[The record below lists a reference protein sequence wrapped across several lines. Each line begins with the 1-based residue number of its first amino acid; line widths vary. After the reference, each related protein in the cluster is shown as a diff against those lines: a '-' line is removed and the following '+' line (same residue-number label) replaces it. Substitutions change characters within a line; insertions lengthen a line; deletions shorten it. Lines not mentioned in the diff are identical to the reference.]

1 MIAGIIVG
9 LILGAGVSY
18 AVFLGLMRKKDK
30 LASEASVALTRA
42 ARRATS
48 EASQLRLK
56 VQEYEKGERE
66 GSDLILLF
74 PNIVKMIFAGKD
86 GDEVVNYIN
95 RACQNLLKANESAV
109 FLADRAGARLGLSA
123 STGLSEVL
131 GKRVNLGLGD
141 GFVGLAAE
149 TGRLLSRSG
158 LDKESVLVRR
168 KMIMSDIPGFKPEF
182 AAPMLVEGVLYGV
195 ITVGAFEGSGALR
208 KETLRALAAVGAAA
222 LENVRLLERFG
233 RTSSLDPETGFL
245 GKQSLESTLE
255 NELERVERFGSS
267 LAVMELHLK
276 LAEKGDSVKTRDVM
290 GAAAKHLIS
299 SLRNIDIGIRATTGT
314 LILLLPGTESE
325 GIKSVTGKLG
335 GEIPLLKLDDGSH
348 VGPVG
353 IRSVVVQGGERNDAR
368 DLLDRLRAK
377 ESMEFEGYYDA

>member
-1 MIAGIIVG
+1 VVAGIFVG
-9 LILGAGVSY
+9 LILGAGASY
-18 AVFLGLMRKKDK
+18 AVFLNLMRKKDK
-30 LASEASVALTRA
+30 MASEASVALTRA

-56 VQEYEKGERE
+56 VQGYEKGERE

-131 GKRVNLGLGD
+131 GKRVNLGLGE

-158 LDKESVLVRR
+158 LDNESVLVRR

-195 ITVGAFEGSGALR
+195 ITVGMFEGGGALR
-208 KETLRALAAVGAAA
+208 EETLRALAAVGAAA

-245 GKQSLESTLE
+245 GKQSLESALE

-276 LAEKGDSVKTRDVM
+276 LAEKGDGVRTRDVM
-290 GAAAKHLIS
+290 GAVARHLIS
-299 SLRNIDIGIRATTGT
+299 SLRNIDIGIRAATGT

-325 GIKSVTGKLG
+325 GIKSVAGKLG
-335 GEIPLLKLDDGSH
+335 GDIPLLKLDDGSH
-348 VGPVG
+348 VGSVG

-368 DLLDRLRAK
+368 DLLNRLRIK

>member
-1 MIAGIIVG
+1 MVAGIFVG
-9 LILGAGVSY
+9 LILGVGASY
-18 AVFLGLMRKKDK
+18 AVFLNLMRKKDK
-30 LASEASVALTRA
+30 KASEASVALTRA
-42 ARRATS
+42 ARKATN
-48 EASQLRLK
+48 ETAQLRLK

-109 FLADRAGARLGLSA
+109 FLADRTGARLGLSS

-149 TGRLLSRSG
+149 TGRLLSRGG

-168 KMIMSDIPGFKPEF
+168 KMIMSDIPGFKPEY
-182 AAPMLVEGVLYGV
+182 AAPMLVESVLYGV
-195 ITVGAFEGSGALR
+195 ITVGAFEGSGPLR
-208 KETLRALAAVGAAA
+208 EETLRALAAVGAAA

-233 RTSSLDPETGFL
+233 RTSNLDPETGFL
-245 GKQSLESTLE
+245 GKQSLESVLE

-276 LAEKGDSVKTRDVM
+276 LADKGDSAATRDAM
-290 GAAAKHLIS
+290 GVTARHLSS
-299 SLRNIDIGIRATTGT
+299 SLRNIDIGVRATAGT
-314 LILLLPGTESE
+314 LIVLLPGTESE
-325 GIKSVTGKLG
+325 GIKSVAGKLD
-335 GEIPLLKLDDGSH
+335 GEIPLLELDDGSH

-353 IRSVVVQGGERNDAR
+353 IRSIVAQGGERNDAR
-368 DLLDRLRAK
+368 DMLNRLRAEEYM
-377 ESMEFEGYYDA
+377 ESEGYYDA